1 MTIDTSRLQEI
12 CLVSW
17 VPMKGQAK
25 AVQVWVLLGTFVF
38 FAVGLPLGHICSD
51 RVLDGWQQKAEF
63 AIPATADAQ
72 AHAQEK
78 EWQAALLNSQQ
89 RDFCQACLLAQNL
102 LLNRAVTGLTV
113 LRAASSIP
121 ERRQDSVIAATD
133 LFQSASKRAP
143 PSIR

>member
-1 MTIDTSRLQEI
+1 
-12 CLVSW
+12 
-17 VPMKGQAK
+17 MKGQAK
-25 AVQVWVLLGTFVF
+25 AIQVWVLLGTFLF

-51 RVLDGWQQKAEF
+51 RVLDGWKQRAES
-63 AIPATADAQ
+63 AIPATADVQ
-72 AHAQEK
+72 ARAQER

-89 RDFCQACLLAQNL
+89 CDFCQACLLTQNL

-121 ERRQDSVIAATD
+121 ERRQDSVIVATD